1 MTSSPR
7 LQTRKLSLFCTLFN
21 FADIYF
27 LKTNC
32 YSYSTMLTQDDVNK
46 LTQVLATKED
56 IHGLETRVEGLEGK
70 MENLDEKV
78 TRLESTVIKHYKDL
92 RERTVSILKFAEEI
106 EIERDANEKRLR
118 KMEAKLNLSHI

>member
-1 MTSSPR
+1 
-7 LQTRKLSLFCTLFN
+7 
-21 FADIYF
+21 
-27 LKTNC
+27 
-32 YSYSTMLTQDDVNK
+32 MLTQDDVIK

-56 IHGLETRVEGLEGK
+56 IHGLETRVEGLETRVAGLEGK